1 MENKQEIVEEK
12 SEAQLLFESQS
23 KEKIDGINNR
33 VFKVKVINWNSFRIG
48 DTRNF
53 TEYKGNGLCK
63 NIKIPKK
70 VEYLP
75 LKQCSKDFEGKL
87 DQNLAIYDF
96 EKMGD
101 NLSIF
106 LCYQALAQYKVT
118 HKSSPK
124 NWNNSDW

>member
-1 MENKQEIVEEK
+1 MTLLDGLKHPYQDGDYVLLSKIQGMENKEEIVEEK

-33 VFKVKVINWNSFRIG
+33 VFKIKVINWNSFRIG

-75 LKQCSKDFEGKL
+75 LK
-87 DQNLAIYDF
+87 
-96 EKMGD
+96 
-101 NLSIF
+101 
-106 LCYQALAQYKVT
+106 
-118 HKSSPK
+118 
-124 NWNNSDW
+124 